1 MSDQIDEVQKTHKST
16 FDQEQGNVL
25 SSQLGSS
32 SGFSFEIVF
41 VQLLEGEITTDLETI
56 QALLGVEELNVPEKV
71 CIIVH

>member
-1 MSDQIDEVQKTHKST
+1 MKYTSIIPKST
-16 FDQEQGNVL
+16 FDKEQGNVL

-56 QALLGVEELNVPEKV
+56 QALLGVEELNVTEKV
-71 CIIVH
+71 CIILR

>member
-1 MSDQIDEVQKTHKST
+1 MKYTSIIPKST
-16 FDQEQGNVL
+16 FDKEQGNVL

-71 CIIVH
+71 FTILR